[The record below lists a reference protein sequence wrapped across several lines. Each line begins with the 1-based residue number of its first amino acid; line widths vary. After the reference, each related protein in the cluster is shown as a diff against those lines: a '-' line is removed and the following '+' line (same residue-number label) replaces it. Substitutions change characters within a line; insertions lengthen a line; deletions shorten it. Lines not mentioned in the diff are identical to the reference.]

1 MTARALPLSL
11 FALALALAA
20 FAACGG
26 GGDGE
31 RPTGRLTDPRS
42 VATATPWPEP
52 PTPVILEPGALTPI
66 SDGGGD
72 GGDGNTEVAVTPVTP
87 FQITSDESTNR
98 RAAPSTDAAIAGT
111 IKAGAEAT
119 VTGQAAGEEV
129 ESGNNVWYKLED
141 GSFVYS
147 GAVKKVE

>member
-11 FALALALAA
+11 FALALALAV

-52 PTPVILEPGALTPI
+52 PTPIILEPGALTPI
-66 SDGGGD
+66 SDGGDD
-72 GGDGNTEVAVTPVTP
+72 GVGGTPTA
-87 FQITSDESTNR
+87 SGECG
-98 RAAPSTDAAIAGT
+98 GT
-111 IKAGAEAT
+111 YT
-119 VTGQAAGEEV
+119 V
-129 ESGNNVWYKLED
+129 ESGDVPFTIAQKCGVNVED
-141 GSFVYS
+141 LLKANPEVTPTSLHVGQEL
-147 GAVKKVE
+147 KIP

>member
-11 FALALALAA
+11 FALALALAVA
-20 FAACGG
+20 AACGG

-52 PTPVILEPGALTPI
+52 PEPIILEPGALTPI
-66 SDGGGD
+66 SDGGDD
-72 GGDGNTEVAVTPVTP
+72 GGGGVEVTPVTS
-87 FQITSDESTNR
+87 FQITVADSANR
-98 RAAPSTDAAIAGT
+98 RKSPSTQSDLLGT
-111 IKAGAEAT
+111 INAGEKKT
-119 VTGQAAGEEV
+119 VTGEVRGEAVEAG
-129 ESGNNVWYKLED
+129 NDIWYELED

-147 GAVKKVE
+147 GAVTKVEE

>member
-11 FALALALAA
+11 LTLALALAV

-26 GGDGE
+26 EDEGE

-52 PTPVILEPGALTPI
+52 PEPVILEPGALTPI
-66 SDGGGD
+66 SDGGDD
-72 GGDGNTEVAVTPVTP
+72 GSGVEVTPVTS
-87 FQITSDESTNR
+87 FQITVADSANR
-98 RAAPSTDAAIAGT
+98 RKSPSTQSDLLGT
-111 IKAGAEAT
+111 INAGEKKT
-119 VTGQAAGEEV
+119 VTGEVPGEAV
-129 ESGNNVWYKLED
+129 EADNDIWYALED

-147 GAVKKVE
+147 GAVTKVEE

>member
-11 FALALALAA
+11 FALTLALAV

-26 GGDGE
+26 EDEGE

-52 PTPVILEPGALTPI
+52 PEPIILEPGALTPI
-66 SDGGGD
+66 SDGGD
-72 GGDGNTEVAVTPVTP
+72 DSGGGGVEVTPVTS
-87 FQITSDESTNR
+87 FQITVADSANR
-98 RAAPSTDAAIAGT
+98 RTSPSAQSDLLGT
-111 IKAGAEAT
+111 INAGEKKT
-119 VTGQAAGEEV
+119 VTGEVHGEAVEAG
-129 ESGNNVWYKLED
+129 NDIWYELED

-147 GAVKKVE
+147 GAVTKVEE

>member
-11 FALALALAA
+11 FALALALAVA
-20 FAACGG
+20 AACGG

-52 PTPVILEPGALTPI
+52 PEPVILEPGALTPI
-66 SDGGGD
+66 SDGGDD
-72 GGDGNTEVAVTPVTP
+72 GSSVEVTPVTS
-87 FQITSDESTNR
+87 FQITVADSANR
-98 RAAPSTDAAIAGT
+98 RKSPSTQSDLLGT
-111 IKAGAEAT
+111 INAGEKKT
-119 VTGQAAGEEV
+119 VTGEVLGEAVEAG
-129 ESGNNVWYKLED
+129 NDIWYKLED

-147 GAVKKVE
+147 GAVTKVE